1 MPGQAAISST
11 PAATS
16 RHRSL
21 RSQDLSQLSDAMPSW
36 SSSLES
42 PLVRLDREIQS
53 LGQDDAV
60 SVASTSMAQ
69 SMMQDD
75 GQSMYE
81 EETTQR
87 PIYTKEDETYIP
99 QSEKSRGK
107 ARETPKPLLR
117 NVLQRNTG
125 TADHSNATGRSSVSP
140 LKLKQKTPILKKLN
154 PYLPPSADPSKWSGV
169 VDLKDPSIRSPVKA
183 DPSPAKHQRFAF
195 HPPTSTTSTNAS
207 FKRPLTPKRV
217 KAGHDADDDSFDE
230 GFGMSPPIT
239 MDWARL
245 PKLGQTPRKEAAER
259 IMNKLLDVERRSVF
273 SAPGQ
278 SETSRRGGAQRG
290 PAGTTESSL
299 SSMPTPP
306 SLSRYARP
314 AETSNSVAD
323 ASLESLMRRV
333 GTGFDYGRA
342 AESTVPSSTS
352 SRSVSAAYRS
362 SEAPPSSLPS
372 QSGYRQPAPAA
383 APRTP
388 EYPQYDFRHLKDDEL
403 QPPDMDNDSD
413 SLDDEEFN
421 DPNNPSAAFIYASQR
436 ASYDDDD
443 SSFESNQDSMDAEAL
458 LAAGHEPVH
467 PFARAQA
474 FQGMEDD
481 SFDDSFDDAL
491 YDQQTGGA
499 ESTQEETV
507 FGVPPAQ
514 RLRMEAEQEE
524 RRRQQ
529 FRIHGEHLVED
540 TLGYGAQLASQGRV
554 EETPT
559 PWMGGRG
566 A

>member
-16 RHRSL
+16 RHRSM
-21 RSQDLSQLSDAMPSW
+21 RSQDLSQLSDATPSW
-36 SSSLES
+36 ASSLES

-60 SVASTSMAQ
+60 SVASTSMANFTIL
-69 SMMQDD
+69 DD
-75 GQSMYE
+75 VPSADDDDI
-81 EETTQR
+81 TQR
-87 PIYTKEDETYIP
+87 PMQTNDDTYVL
-99 QSEKSRGK
+99 QSERSRGK
-107 ARETPKPLLR
+107 ARETPQPLLR

-125 TADHSNATGRSSVSP
+125 TADSSNATRRSSVSP
-140 LKLKQKTPILKKLN
+140 LKLKQKTPVLRKLN
-154 PYLPPSADPSKWSGV
+154 PYLPPSADPSRWSGV
-169 VDLKDPSIRSPVKA
+169 VDLKDPSTRSPSKVE
-183 DPSPAKHQRFAF
+183 PSPAKHQRFTF
-195 HPPTSTTSTNAS
+195 HPPASTSTNAS

-217 KAGHDADDDSFDE
+217 KTGHDADDDSFDE

-273 SAPGQ
+273 SVAGPSG
-278 SETSRRGGAQRG
+278 TKTQRG
-290 PAGTTESSL
+290 IQGAHARTTESSL

-314 AETSNSVAD
+314 AETSSSMVD

-333 GTGFDYGRA
+333 GSEFDYGRA
-342 AESTVPSSTS
+342 AESVAPTSTS
-352 SRSVSAAYRS
+352 VHPEPAAYRS
-362 SEAPPSSLPS
+362 SEVPKASSSS
-372 QSGYRQPAPAA
+372 QSAYRPPAA
-383 APRTP
+383 PQTP
-388 EYPQYDFRHLKDDEL
+388 EYPQYDLRHLKDDEL
-403 QPPDMDNDSD
+403 QPPGSLDTDSD

-421 DPNNPSAAFIYASQR
+421 DPANPSAAFILASQR

-443 SSFESNQDSMDAEAL
+443 SSFESNQDSLDEL
-458 LAAGHEPVH
+458 PEGHEPVH

-474 FQGMEDD
+474 YQGMEDD
-481 SFDDSFDDAL
+481 DFDDSFDDDL
-491 YDQQTGGA
+491 YDQQANT

-514 RLRMEAEQEE
+514 RLQMEAQQEE

-529 FRIHGEHLVED
+529 QFRVLGEHLLED
-540 TLGYGAQLASQGRV
+540 TMGIGAQMASQGRV